1 MMLRFEKLVFTIL
14 AWALYLYV
22 AVELVELA
30 VIIYKA
36 LSSMHW
42 GTDRLLLSTE
52 EGRLLMP
59 IFFNI
64 LIAME
69 LAETMKE
76 FHAHHQVRMVRI
88 LTIGI
93 IAIGRKLIV
102 VDFAHGDPMITFS
115 LAALVGALV
124 GGVWLLGRCAQEKG

>member
-1 MMLRFEKLVFTIL
+1 MLRFEKLVFTIL

-22 AVELVELA
+22 AVELVELV

-36 LSSMHW
+36 LSSMNW
-42 GTDRLLLSTE
+42 ETDRLLLSTE
-52 EGRLLMP
+52 EGRLLLP

-115 LAALVGALV
+115 LAALVASLV
-124 GGVWLLGRCAQEKG
+124 GGVWLLHRSGQEKG

>member
-1 MMLRFEKLVFTIL
+1 MLRFEKLVFTVL
-14 AWALYLYV
+14 TWALYVYV
-22 AVELVELA
+22 AVELVEL
-30 VIIYKA
+30 VVLFVKA
-36 LSSMHW
+36 LVSVE
-42 GTDRLLLSTE
+42 LLSPRTLLSSE
-52 EGRLLMP
+52 EGHQLLP

-64 LIAME
+64 LISME

-88 LTIGI
+88 LAIGI

-115 LAALVGALV
+115 LAALVAALV
-124 GGVWLLGRCAQEKG
+124 GGVWLLGRNSRAGQG

>member
-1 MMLRFEKLVFTIL
+1 MMLRFEKFVFTIL
-14 AWALYLYV
+14 TWALYLYV
-22 AVELVELA
+22 AVELVELV
-30 VIIYKA
+30 VIIFKA
-36 LSSMHW
+36 LSSMNW
-42 GTDRLLLSTE
+42 TSDRLLLSTE
-52 EGRLLMP
+52 EGRLLLP

-88 LTIGI
+88 LAIGI

-115 LAALVGALV
+115 LAALVAALV
-124 GGVWLLGRCAQEKG
+124 GGVWLLDRGGKDKG